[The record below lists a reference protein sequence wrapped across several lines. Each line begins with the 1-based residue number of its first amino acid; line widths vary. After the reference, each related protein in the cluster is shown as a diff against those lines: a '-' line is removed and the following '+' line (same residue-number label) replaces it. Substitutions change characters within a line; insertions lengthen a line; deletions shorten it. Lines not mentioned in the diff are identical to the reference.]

1 MRIEDAGQEM
11 LHEGRREGK
20 DVEVSR
26 IHSAAPFSKGM
37 YDRIDQFQYVIKCFL
52 GLGFKSCCHAVAE
65 EYKVR
70 ESSQRRL
77 AFLPARLQVK
87 IYYHFLS

>member
-37 YDRIDQFQYVIKCFL
+37 YDIRIDQLPIAVCSMYILNYFL
-52 GLGFKSCCHAVAE
+52 CLGFKSRCHAVAE
-65 EYKVR
+65 EYKV
-70 ESSQRRL
+70 
-77 AFLPARLQVK
+77 
-87 IYYHFLS
+87 